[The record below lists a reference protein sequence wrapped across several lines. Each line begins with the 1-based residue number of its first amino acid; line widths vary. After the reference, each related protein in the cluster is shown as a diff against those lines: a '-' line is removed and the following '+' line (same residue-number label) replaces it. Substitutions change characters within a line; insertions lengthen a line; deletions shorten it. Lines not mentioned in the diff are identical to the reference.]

1 MKVTRA
7 ELQSQAFQLQ
17 QLELVKQRMIAHEK
31 QEVKKA
37 AERVTETREARNI
50 RLDRDKGRNLDI
62 DV

>member
-1 MKVTRA
+1 MKITRA
-7 ELQSQAFQLQ
+7 ELQSQAFQVQ

-31 QEVKKA
+31 QAVKKA
-37 AERVTETREARNI
+37 AECVTETREARNI